1 MFLRLTALY
10 VIVISYLPFRIIV
23 NGEVVKIMA
32 SVYSLSNIMHALVMY
47 HGRGAFVKQRLVSFF
62 NVLFLPKI
70 WIVFHSPSAVQI
82 CGSKRNN
89 YICEKSHK
97 LLDWK
102 MGSVYCLIT
111 PIWSLRCHVT
121 TLSSRAQILPFNCSC
136 LEVKGYETENASHTN
151 SKRNYTVALH
161 PRWLVL
167 TGGLSFS
174 NLRQLNRLLMILFL
188 IVRINKIF
196 LVYEA
201 LIW

>member
-1 MFLRLTALY
+1 MIDICQFLRLTALC
-10 VIVISYLPFRIIV
+10 VIGVSYLPFRMIV

-62 NVLFLPKI
+62 NVLFLPKKSKI
-70 WIVFHSPSAVQI
+70 WIVFHSLSAVQI

-121 TLSSRAQILPFNCSC
+121 TLLSRAQILPFNCSC
-136 LEVKGYETENASHTN
+136 LEVKGLGTRLKKFHIPIQRET
-151 SKRNYTVALH
+151 L
-161 PRWLVL
+161 
-167 TGGLSFS
+167 
-174 NLRQLNRLLMILFL
+174 Q
-188 IVRINKIF
+188 
-196 LVYEA
+196 
-201 LIW
+201 